1 MTERAVYAAGG
12 VLWRVV
18 DGKLRV
24 ALVHR
29 TKYRDVTLPKGKVDP
44 GEMLAETA
52 AREMHEETGIR
63 ATLGVPL
70 GISRY
75 HLPNGRQKIVYY
87 WAMRAKDRAIRESS
101 FVPNKEIAAVEWAG
115 PKQALSRLSYPVDQ
129 EILETF
135 LTLFDDGVRATFPI
149 VALRHGKAVSRSDWD
164 RADYL
169 RPLLPKGRDQ
179 ATAIVGALRSFGVKK
194 IVSSNA
200 TRCVQTVTPLSRAI
214 GERIVETELLS
225 QDAWD
230 DQLDDAR
237 TIVGKRVASGKP
249 AVICTHRPLLPS
261 VLEELALATGTI
273 RTSAISDA
281 SALEPGAFSVVHIS
295 ADNPGSGIAAIE
307 THAPPV

>member
-18 DGKLRV
+18 DGRLRV
-24 ALVHR
+24 GLVHR
-29 TKYRDVTLPKGKVDP
+29 TKYRDITLPKGKVDP
-44 GEMLAETA
+44 GEMLAQTA
-52 AREMHEETGIR
+52 VREIQEETGIR

-75 HLPNGRQKIVYY
+75 HLPNGREKIVHY
-87 WAMRAKDRAIRESS
+87 WAMRAKDRAIREST
-101 FVPNKEIAAVEWAG
+101 FVPNKEIAALEWVG
-115 PKQALSRLSYPVDQ
+115 PRQAMARLSYPVDQ

-149 VALRHGKAVSRSDWD
+149 IALRHGKAVSRSDWD

-179 ATAIVGALRSFGVKK
+179 SRAIVGGLRAFGVKR
-194 IVSSNA
+194 IVSSTA

-214 GERIVETELLS
+214 GARIVETDLLS

-230 DQLDDAR
+230 DQRDDAR
-237 TIVGKRVASGKP
+237 SIVGKRVASGKP
-249 AVICTHRPLLPS
+249 AVICTHRPVLPS

-273 RTSAISDA
+273 RTSVLSEAAD
-281 SALEPGAFSVVHIS
+281 LEPAAFSVAHIS

>member
-18 DGKLRV
+18 DGRLRV

-29 TKYRDVTLPKGKVDP
+29 TKYRDITLPKGKVDP
-44 GEMLAETA
+44 GEMLAQTA
-52 AREMHEETGIR
+52 VREIQEETGIR
-63 ATLGVPL
+63 AALGVPL

-75 HLPNGRQKIVYY
+75 HLPNGREKIVHY
-87 WAMRAKDRAIRESS
+87 WAMRAKDRAIREST
-101 FVPNKEIAAVEWAG
+101 FVPNKEIAALEWVG
-115 PKQALSRLSYPVDQ
+115 PKQALARLSYPVDQ

-149 VALRHGKAVSRSDWD
+149 IALRHGKAVSRGDWE

-169 RPLLPKGRDQ
+169 RPLQPKGRDQ
-179 ATAIVGALRSFGVKK
+179 SKAIVGALRAFGVKR
-194 IVSSNA
+194 IVSSTA

-214 GERIVETELLS
+214 GERIVASELLS

-230 DQLDDAR
+230 DQRDDAR
-237 TIVGKRVASGKP
+237 AIVGKRVASGKA
-249 AVICTHRPLLPS
+249 AVICTHRPVLPS

-281 SALEPGAFSVVHIS
+281 ADLEPAAFSVVHIS